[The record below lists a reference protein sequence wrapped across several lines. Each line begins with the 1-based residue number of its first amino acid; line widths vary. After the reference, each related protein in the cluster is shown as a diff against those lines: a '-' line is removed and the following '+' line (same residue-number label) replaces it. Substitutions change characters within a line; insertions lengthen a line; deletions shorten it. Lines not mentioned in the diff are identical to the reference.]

1 MNIKYLFFSVLFL
14 ASCQK
19 TEVAPIPL
27 IFTSEID
34 ENTVFIASYVV
45 LTNGKETNKVVLPF
59 HCILHPDS
67 MEENSKTPNN
77 HLFFETGDLC
87 NKVKAHNS
95 DIRVTDDC
103 QQSAHPLLPLRN
115 IAWKDLEYELNPE
128 TKKLVR
134 LFITLEIS
142 PKKISEMNKEE
153 IKIIDFLVSRVQEQ
167 KLKYG
172 SKAAW
177 YDPRDIYEWDGY
189 NGTPRN
195 RTIFADIVFSINE
208 EGLAILEEPVKLIRP
223 PYIESPAF
231 DDEADA
237 FRYFNLPYLSGEN
250 IFIHQNL

>member
-1 MNIKYLFFSVLFL
+1 MNIKCLFL
-14 ASCQK
+14 SVVFLVSCHK

-34 ENTVFIASYVV
+34 EDTVFIASYVV
-45 LTNGKETNKVVLPF
+45 LTNGKEANKVVLPF
-59 HCILHPDS
+59 HCILHPDT
-67 MEENSKTPNN
+67 MEKNSKDPNN
-77 HLFFETGDLC
+77 HLFFETEG
-87 NKVKAHNS
+87 NGHIVKAHNS

-103 QQSAHPLLPLRN
+103 QHSSHPLLPLRN

-128 TKKLVR
+128 TKKPIR
-134 LFITLEIS
+134 LFTMLEIS

-153 IKIIDFLVSRVQEQ
+153 IKIVDFLVSRVQEQ

-177 YDPRDIYEWDGY
+177 YDPRDIYKWDGY
-189 NGTPRN
+189 KGTPRN
-195 RTIFADIVFSINE
+195 RTIFANIVFRINE
-208 EGLAILEEPVKLIRP
+208 KGLAVLEEPVKLIRP

-237 FRYFNLPYLSGEN
+237 FRYFKLPYLSGEN
-250 IFIHQNL
+250 ITIHQNL